1 MKKLFLTLALMLV
14 LTSCNQEAAKEEKPA
29 EENAV
34 VAENQD
40 NKEAEAAEEG
50 TESEFIAGLDKTM
63 ITEGELEVAKA
74 IDGEFIDN
82 FIIFFN
88 AETFEFTLKQRN
100 DTDYNL
106 VADKVKAH
114 AYGEDADKTD
124 WNAFVESLVAAS
136 KAYEGKEDTRQPII
150 KVLNPFYAKSALVLV
165 KDGEV
170 LYDFAT
176 EEPKGDA
183 GSEGMALEDAAELVK

>member
-40 NKEAEAAEEG
+40 NKEAQAAEEG

-88 AETFEFTLKQRN
+88 TETFEFTLKQRN

-106 VADKVKAH
+106 VADEVKAH

>member
-1 MKKLFLTLALMLV
+1 MLV

-34 VAENQD
+34 VVENQD

-106 VADKVKAH
+106 VADEVKAH

-170 LYDFAT
+170 IYDFAT

>member
-106 VADKVKAH
+106 VADEVKAH

>member
-106 VADKVKAH
+106 VADEVKAH

-170 LYDFAT
+170 IYDFAT

>member
-40 NKEAEAAEEG
+40 NKEAEG

-106 VADKVKAH
+106 VADEVKAH

-124 WNAFVESLVAAS
+124 WNAFVESLLAAS

>member
-34 VAENQD
+34 VVENQD

-106 VADKVKAH
+106 VADEVKAH

-170 LYDFAT
+170 IYDFAT